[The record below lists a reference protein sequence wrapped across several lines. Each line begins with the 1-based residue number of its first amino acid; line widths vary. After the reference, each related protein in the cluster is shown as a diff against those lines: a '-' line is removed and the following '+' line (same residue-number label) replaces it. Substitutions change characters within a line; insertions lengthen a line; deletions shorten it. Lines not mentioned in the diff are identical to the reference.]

1 MKPVQSLALGKL
13 TLLQPLIGIVSFFFM
28 CGNVLFWAGLMHLFA
43 VTRLWKKQDALAR
56 TEILYDACFAGWIT
70 TNEWWFQRVL
80 GVSWQLDDSM
90 HKDFEHWH
98 LMVANHRSWA
108 DVYIIL
114 AQLNGRRPLPRV
126 FMKQVLFWLPLV
138 GSAAWLMGFP
148 FMKRYSKAKLQKSP
162 HLKGKDLATTRHS
175 CKRFMQRPNSV
186 LSFVEGTR
194 FSLKKHRQQEAPYQC
209 LLKPKA
215 GGVGLVLQAMPGKFS
230 CLTDINI
237 LYGQKNISFWDLL
250 CGRLTEA
257 QVITREIAFPESM
270 LQPTYQAATRDRE
283 DFFAWFNLYWHDK
296 DCRMALQL
304 EAMQATVNPLK
315 DASTEGNT
323 SPK

>member
-1 MKPVQSLALGKL
+1 MKRIHSLALGRF
-13 TLLQPLIGIVSFFFM
+13 TLIHPLIGVMSFCFM
-28 CGNVLFWAGLMHLFA
+28 CGNVLFWAGLMHVFA
-43 VTRLWKKQDALAR
+43 VSRLWQKKRSLAR
-56 TEILYDACFAGWIT
+56 TEKLYDVCFSGWIS

-80 GVSWQLDDSM
+80 GVYWQLDESM
-90 HKDFEHWH
+90 QKDFEHWH

-126 FMKQVLFWLPLV
+126 FIKQILFWLPLV

-162 HLKGKDLATTRHS
+162 HLKGKDLATTRQS
-175 CKRFMQRPNSV
+175 CERFMQRPNSV

-194 FSLKKHRQQEAPYQC
+194 FSPKKHRQQGVPYHC

-215 GGVGLVLQAMPGKFS
+215 GGVSLVLQAMPGKFS
-230 CLTDINI
+230 RLTDINV

-257 QVITREIAFPESM
+257 QLIVRDVALPESM
-270 LQPTYQAATRDRE
+270 LQPTYQAATSDRE

-296 DCRMALQL
+296 DSRMVQQL
-304 EAMQATVNPLK
+304 KAMKATNTPLK
-315 DASTEGNT
+315 DVLREGNT
-323 SPK
+323 SQK